1 MLYIY
6 IERKHANLQ
15 KYCGKKVKRVLT
27 IESVSLAGCRRI
39 FLLSKI
45 WEGHLRLRSLKI
57 GKKT

>member
-1 MLYIY
+1 MQTYKKRV
-6 IERKHANLQ
+6 EK
-15 KYCGKKVKRVLT
+15 GKMVLT

-57 GKKT
+57 GKKTIGKCI